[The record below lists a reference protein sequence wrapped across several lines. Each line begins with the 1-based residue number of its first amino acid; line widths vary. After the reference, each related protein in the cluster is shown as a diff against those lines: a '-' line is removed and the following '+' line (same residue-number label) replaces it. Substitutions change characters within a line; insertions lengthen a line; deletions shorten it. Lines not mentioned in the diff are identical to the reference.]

1 MRQHRTLWGRI
12 VLGGFL
18 VEAVLMAITI
28 PLFMYG
34 GEALIP
40 YLGVIGSLVVTF
52 LFGWWVARRA
62 PSRHVLHGL
71 MVGVVAMAIY
81 GVMYVV
87 GSQFAPPEAQ
97 GEPMPLIYY
106 VAGHGFKLLGGAVGG
121 LMVARDQRRRDDAGR
136 ARAVTARYGN

>member
-1 MRQHRTLWGRI
+1 MRNHGLRWGRI

-28 PLFMYG
+28 PLFMWG

-40 YLGVIGSLVVTF
+40 YLGVIGSLVATF

-71 MVGVVAMAIY
+71 MVGVVAMVIY
-81 GVMYVV
+81 GAIFVAA
-87 GSQFAPPEAQ
+87 GRFAPPEAQ

-106 VAGHGFKLLGGAVGG
+106 VLGHGFKLLGGAVGG
-121 LMVARDQRRRDDAGR
+121 LMVAREQRRRDDAGR

>member
-1 MRQHRTLWGRI
+1 MLWGRI

-18 VEAVLMAITI
+18 VEAVLMAVTI
-28 PLFMYG
+28 PLVMWG
-34 GEALIP
+34 GEALVP

-71 MVGVVAMAIY
+71 LAGAVAMVIYGAIFVVA
-81 GVMYVV
+81 
-87 GSQFAPPEAQ
+87 SRFAPPEAQ
-97 GEPMPLIYY
+97 GEPLPLIYY
-106 VAGHGFKLLGGAVGG
+106 VLGHGFKLLGGALGG
-121 LMVARDQRRRDDAGR
+121 FMVSREQRRRDDAGR